1 MNTITMWHG
10 GRDLEYS
17 YKESISAKGLWE
29 HGPGLYLTTSYSRAR
44 QYAKGGGT
52 TYKVIV
58 QEGNDVSSV
67 NIPIEKVTEFIENTV
82 IKNKKS
88 GLLLDIH
95 SNMKRMNITSHI
107 KAEHFLNLV
116 INLEAI
122 KKNNTDKLSNF
133 LVESGAD
140 YGFTS
145 HYGGNE
151 ETVMV
156 IFNKLKIKS
165 VKKVIAKEVDL
176 KDYDLIPSFLTER
189 RPVI

>member
-10 GRDLEYS
+10 GRDLEHS

-58 QEGNDVSSV
+58 QEGNDIT
-67 NIPIEKVTEFIENTV
+67 NIQIPIEKVTDFIGSHV
-82 IKNKKS
+82 IKNKRDE
-88 GLLLDIH
+88 LLTDIH
-95 SNMKRMNITSHI
+95 SNMKRMNVTSHI

-122 KKNNTDKLSNF
+122 KKTNTDKLSDF

-145 HYGGNE
+145 HYGGND
-151 ETVMV
+151 ETIMV
-156 IFNKLKIKS
+156 IFNKAKIQS
-165 VKKVIAKEVDL
+165 VKRVIAKDVDL
-176 KDYDLIPSFLTER
+176 NEYNLIPSFSNVKKLA
-189 RPVI
+189 V